1 MPFRISLIAKLFAD
15 VSQLNASE
23 PQKPPLN
30 YAEVKGMWFDMLS
43 INEVKNFSIGIC
55 SD

>member
-30 YAEVKGMWFDMLS
+30 YTEVKGMWVDMLS
-43 INEVKNFSIGIC
+43 INEVRNFFSC
-55 SD
+55 D